1 MTQTTST
8 DEVRYDALGLDDS
21 IVASLASRGITHPF
35 PIQAAAIPDALAGRD
50 ICGKAK
56 TGSGKTFAFGL
67 PSIQLIDSSLL
78 SVQAIVLVP
87 TRELCSQV
95 ASELEFFAH
104 EMGVG
109 IVQVYGGVSM
119 SAQINAL
126 EAGAQI
132 VVATPGRLIDL
143 SDRGAMKYA
152 DVKLFVL
159 DEADQM
165 VDMGF
170 MPQVEY
176 IWRQVPEGHQ
186 SFLFS
191 ATLDG
196 VIDRLAKRRLNDP
209 AFHSVVIDDETMVD
223 NMDHRFLQ
231 VHFRDKVKVVAA
243 ISETANRTLVFTHT
257 KRQCDRVAESLIEEG
272 LSAAAIHGDLPQ
284 VKRERVLEK
293 FSKGSLDIL
302 VATNVAARGI
312 HVDDIG
318 IVIHYDPPQDGKEF
332 VHRSGRT
339 ARAGSK
345 GLVVTLVEWDQ
356 QLKVL
361 NLMKEA
367 GLDHEIVQMFS
378 NDERLKDLHGWE
390 PPRQKK
396 LDLPPKGRRGRR

>member
-1 MTQTTST
+1 M
-8 DEVRYDALGLDDS
+8 DEVEFNSLGLDDS

-35 PIQAAAIPDALAGRD
+35 PIQAAAIPDALAGKD

-67 PSIQLIDSSLL
+67 PSIQLVDTSLKA
-78 SVQAIVLVP
+78 VQVIVLVP

-95 ASELEFFAH
+95 AGELEFFAG

-119 SAQINAL
+119 GAQISAL

-143 SDRGAMKYA
+143 SDRGAMKYEH
-152 DVKLFVL
+152 VKLFVL

-176 IWRQVPEGHQ
+176 VWRQVPEPHQ

-196 VIDRLAKRRLNDP
+196 VVDRLAKRRLNDP
-209 AFHSVVIDDETMVD
+209 MFYSVVDDEETMVD
-223 NMDHRFLQ
+223 TMDHRFLL
-231 VHFRDKVKVVAA
+231 VHFRDKTKVVKRVSA
-243 ISETANRTLVFTHT
+243 SVDRTLVFTHT
-257 KRQCDRVAESLIEEG
+257 KRQCDRVAEALRDEG
-272 LSAAAIHGDLPQ
+272 VNAAAIHGDLPQ
-284 VKRERVLEK
+284 VKRERVLEQ
-293 FSKGSLDIL
+293 FSQGKLDVL

-312 HVDDIG
+312 HIDDIG
-318 IVIHYDPPQDGKEF
+318 IVVHYDPPQDGKEF
-332 VHRSGRT
+332 LHRSGRT

-367 GLDHEIVQMFS
+367 GFDHEIVQMFS
-378 NDERLKDLHGWE
+378 NDERLDDLHAWE

>member
-1 MTQTTST
+1 
-8 DEVRYDALGLDDS
+8 
-21 IVASLASRGITHPF
+21 
-35 PIQAAAIPDALAGRD
+35 
-50 ICGKAK
+50 
-56 TGSGKTFAFGL
+56 
-67 PSIQLIDSSLL
+67 
-78 SVQAIVLVP
+78 
-87 TRELCSQV
+87 
-95 ASELEFFAH
+95 
-104 EMGVG
+104 
-109 IVQVYGGVSM
+109 VYGGVSM